1 MSFKQVNVLT
11 RINLRGLGWVFEQ
24 EVAALKKVQSRI
36 ARIVSGLKTFAS
48 KDSETGWE
56 PLSCGR

>member
-1 MSFKQVNVLT
+1 M
-11 RINLRGLGWVFEQ
+11 FEQ